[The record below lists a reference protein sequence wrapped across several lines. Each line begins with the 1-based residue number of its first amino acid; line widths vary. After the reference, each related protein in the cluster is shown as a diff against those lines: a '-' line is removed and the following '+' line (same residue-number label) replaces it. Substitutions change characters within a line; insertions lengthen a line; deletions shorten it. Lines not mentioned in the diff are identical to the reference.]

1 MLGVALLLL
10 LAATLLVSVMP
21 TAAVGDFSLRV
32 LDSLRGLRNICE
44 LLMREPGRATNQG
57 VVIR

>member
-10 LAATLLVSVMP
+10 LAAALLVSVMP

-44 LLMREPGRATNQG
+44 LLMRESA
-57 VVIR
+57 